1 MNNEELIEKGIELA
15 IEHAERYP
23 SMRAVDV
30 YKLLYQACMGPAHA
44 ITNCVNTNTWLMQ
57 EWDSVDGNPEEELYE
72 DLSLHYPVFRLNLRP
87 AKAKNIEPSK
97 ISDSFFVLSN
107 KFPKRLELLA
117 SVWESVSEKI
127 KRGGLALPDSD
138 EIDQFNDFIT
148 EKQYP
153 AMHHSREYSETYRP
167 AYRLVD
173 EKIS

>member
-1 MNNEELIEKGIELA
+1 MNNEELIEKGIKLA

-23 SMRAVDV
+23 SMRAADV

-57 EWDSVDGNPEEELYE
+57 EWDSVDGNAEEELYE
-72 DLSLHYPVFRLNLRP
+72 DLSLHYSVFRLNLRP

-107 KFPKRLELLA
+107 EFPKRPEVLV
-117 SVWESVSEKI
+117 SVWEIVSEKI
-127 KRGGLALPDSD
+127 KAGKIALLDSD
-138 EIDQFNDFIT
+138 EIDDLNHFIL

-153 AMHHSREYSETYRP
+153 AMHHSKEYSEAYRP

-173 EKIS
+173 KRIG